1 MEMETAAADALSTY
15 DVTPDISELCE
26 VATSYLDSPKVE
38 KLREACL
45 FGARAHAGQ
54 FRKSGEPYITHPIAV
69 AKLLAEVHFDHAT
82 LVAAI
87 LHDVVEDTEYSEEDI
102 AGQFG
107 EEVALLVDGV
117 TKLTQIK
124 FGSQQEAQAEN
135 FQKMFLAMSKD
146 IRVLMVKLADRLHN
160 MRTLNALDPG
170 KRRKIA
176 RETLDIYAPI
186 AGRLG
191 MNYLRLQFENLGFEA
206 LYPVR
211 YRVLHEAVT
220 RARGNRREII
230 SKIQSRISERL
241 TEEGITAK
249 VIGRQKHLWGIYKK
263 MREKRLPF
271 REVFDVHA
279 LRIIVDSVDTCYR
292 VVGVVHNLY
301 RPRFNRFKDYIAIP
315 KANGYQ
321 SLHTVLFG
329 HQGVPIEVQ
338 IRTREMHIMAETG
351 VASHWLYKNPSSSGA
366 GPQQRAREWLK
377 QLLELQKKAGD
388 SVEFLENVKVDLFP
402 DEVYVFT
409 PKGEIIELPRG
420 ATPVD
425 FAFAIHSDVGSHCVA
440 AKVDR
445 RLASL
450 RTQLESGQTVE
461 IITAK
466 TGRPNPSWLGFVVT
480 AKARSSI
487 RHYLK
492 NLQQE
497 EALSLGRRL
506 LDKALA
512 ELGTQ
517 IKDLPQECIDRLL
530 ENYGTDDF
538 EQVLMDLGLG
548 KRLAALVAR
557 QLVPAAD
564 SEVPQAETE
573 RGRNPLAI
581 RGTEGMVVSFAKCCR
596 PIPGDT
602 ILGVLTSGKG
612 IVVHR
617 SACPNLRGKDTSEL
631 LEVMWADRVES
642 EFPVTVRLE
651 ADNRRGVLATIAS
664 SIAESNSNISS
675 LSIEEREGNVTL
687 MNFVLSVRNRVHLA
701 RVMRRLRNIPQVLRI
716 VRTG

>member
-1 MEMETAAADALSTY
+1 METAVTDSPSTY
-15 DVTPDISELCE
+15 DVAPDISSLCE
-26 VATSYLDSPKVE
+26 VATSYLESPKVA
-38 KLREACL
+38 KIKEACL

-69 AKLLAEVHFDHAT
+69 ARLLAEVHFDHAT
-82 LVAAI
+82 LMAAI
-87 LHDVVEDTEYSEEDI
+87 LHDVVEDTDYSEEDI

-107 EEVALLVDGV
+107 DEVAVLVDGV

-160 MRTLNALDPG
+160 MRTLGALSPE
-170 KRRKIA
+170 KRRRIA

-211 YRVLHEAVT
+211 FRVLSEAVK
-220 RARGNRREII
+220 RVRGNRREII
-230 SKIQSRISERL
+230 SQIQSRISSRL
-241 TEEGITAK
+241 AEEEFDAK
-249 VIGRQKHLWGIYKK
+249 VIGREKHLWGIYKK
-263 MREKRLPF
+263 MRDKRLPF

-279 LRIIVDSVDTCYR
+279 LRIIVDGVDTCYR

-301 RPRFNRFKDYIAIP
+301 RPHFNRFKDYIAIP

-329 HQGVPIEVQ
+329 HHGVPIEVQ
-338 IRTREMHIMAETG
+338 IRTRDMHIMAETG
-351 VASHWLYKNPSSSGA
+351 VASHWLYKNPSVSASA
-366 GPQQRAREWLK
+366 PQQRAREWLK

-409 PKGEIIELPRG
+409 PMGEIIELPRG

-425 FAFAIHSDVGSHCVA
+425 FAYAIHSDIGSHCVA
-440 AKVDR
+440 AKIDR

-461 IITAK
+461 VVTAK

-480 AKARSSI
+480 AKARTSI

-492 NLQQE
+492 NLQHA

-506 LDKALA
+506 LDKALI

-517 IKDLPQECIDRLL
+517 IKELPQQCIDRLL
-530 ENYGTDDF
+530 ENYGIGDF

-564 SEVPQAETE
+564 SAVPQADPKQ
-573 RGRNPLAI
+573 GRNPLAI

-602 ILGVLTSGKG
+602 ILGLLTSGKG

-617 SACPNLRGKDTSEL
+617 SSCHNVRGKETSEL
-631 LEVMWADRVES
+631 LEVVWADQVDS
-642 EFPVTVRLE
+642 DFAAAVRLE

-664 SIAESNSNISS
+664 SIAESDSNISS
-675 LSIEEREGNVTL
+675 LSIEEREGNVTV
-687 MNFVLSVRNRVHLA
+687 MNFVLSIRDRVHLA

-716 VRTG
+716 TRTG